1 MPLDAKSWLLV
12 ALGLISVFHLYTLG
26 SAIARKRRDAKAAHS
41 TEAVAP
47 SATGVGIGFVTN
59 FFDTL
64 GIGSFAPTTSLFRFF
79 KSVPDENIPGTLNVG
94 HTIPTLIEAYIFIQA
109 VQVDPK
115 TLILMISASTVGAWL
130 GAGVVSGLSRERVQ
144 RGMGIC
150 LLVAAILLA
159 AKAAGIGPAPG
170 VAEGVTGVK
179 LMIALVGNLILGA
192 LMTLGIGLYGPCLI
206 LVSMLGMNPKAAFP
220 IMMGSCAFLMP
231 VASARF
237 TKTRRFDL
245 KASLGLIIGG
255 APAVLI
261 AALIVKEMDLKTV
274 MWLVVVVVLYTSVT
288 MLRAASKAKALANDP
303 APTPA

>member
-1 MPLDAKSWLLV
+1 MSLDAKSWLLV
-12 ALGLISVFHLYTLG
+12 ALGGISIFHFLTLG
-26 SAIARKRRDAKAAHS
+26 YAVARKRREAAAS
-41 TEAVAP
+41 GSSVAIAP
-47 SATGVGIGFVTN
+47 SPTGVGIGFITN

-109 VQVDPK
+109 VQVDPL
-115 TLILMISASTVGAWL
+115 TLISMIVASTLGAWL
-130 GAGVVSGLSRERVQ
+130 GAGVVSGLSRTAVQ
-144 RGMGIC
+144 KGMGIC
-150 LLVAAILLA
+150 LFVAALLLA
-159 AKAAGIGPAPG
+159 AKAAGIGPKPG
-170 VAEGVTGVK
+170 MAEGVTGG
-179 LMIALVGNLILGA
+179 LLIIALVGNFILGA

-237 TKTRRFDL
+237 AKTMRFDL
-245 KASLGLIIGG
+245 KAALGLVIGG

-261 AALIVKEMDLKTV
+261 AALIVKEMPLQYV

-288 MLRAASKAKALANDP
+288 MLRAATRSSATAGAA
-303 APTPA
+303 APV